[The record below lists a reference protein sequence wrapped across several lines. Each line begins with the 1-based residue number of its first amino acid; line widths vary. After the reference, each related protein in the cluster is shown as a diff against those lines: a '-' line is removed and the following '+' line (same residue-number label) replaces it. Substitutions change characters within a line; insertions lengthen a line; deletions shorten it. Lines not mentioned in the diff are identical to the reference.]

1 MTRRLIGAI
10 ASLLAMMAGLWL
22 VLSPFALGF
31 QKKDADW
38 TDATLTDV
46 WTGLPLALVGLI
58 GVIVFAAAL
67 GKHMVQARFVTP
79 RPAPQQAQYGQQDPT
94 QQYGQQQYGQQQYG
108 QQQYGQQP
116 SPQQAYGQQGYAP
129 QGAPA
134 APATSERSREMDAM
148 LEPLIAALA
157 RDIEREEHTASAAAE
172 TPHHREYGRAAVGTD
187 TGAQAAVPAER

>member
-67 GKHMVQARFVTP
+67 SKHMVQAGFVTP
-79 RPAPQQAQYGQQDPT
+79 RPAPQQAQYGQQDPA

-108 QQQYGQQP
+108 QQS
-116 SPQQAYGQQGYAP
+116 SPQQGYAQ

-134 APATSERSREMDAM
+134 APASERSREMDAM

-187 TGAQAAVPAER
+187 TGAQASVPAER

>member
-46 WTGLPLALVGLI
+46 WTGLPLALVGLV
-58 GVIVFAAAL
+58 GVIVFVAAL
-67 GKHMVQARFVTP
+67 SKHMVQSGFVAP
-79 RPAPQQAQYGQQDPT
+79 RPAPQRAQYGQQDL
-94 QQYGQQQYGQQQYG
+94 GQQQYG

-116 SPQQAYGQQGYAP
+116 QQGFAQ
-129 QGAPA
+129 QGFAQQA
-134 APATSERSREMDAM
+134 APAVSERSREMDAM

-157 RDIEREEHTASAAAE
+157 RDIEREEGTAPSAAAAHAPE
-172 TPHHREYGRAAVGTD
+172 APHHREYGRAAAD
-187 TGAQAAVPAER
+187 TGAQPAVPAER

>member
-10 ASLLAMMAGLWL
+10 ATLLAMMAGLWL

-67 GKHMVQARFVTP
+67 RKHMVQAGFVTP
-79 RPAPQQAQYGQQDPT
+79 RPAPQQAQYGQQDPA
-94 QQYGQQQYGQQQYG
+94 QQYGQQQYGQQSF
-108 QQQYGQQP
+108 P
-116 SPQQAYGQQGYAP
+116 QQGYAQ

-134 APATSERSREMDAM
+134 APASERSREMDAM

-172 TPHHREYGRAAVGTD
+172 TPHHREYGRAAAGTD

>member
-31 QKKDADW
+31 QEKDTDW

-46 WTGLPLALVGLI
+46 WTGLPLALVGLV

-67 GKHMVQARFVTP
+67 RTHMVQAGYVTP
-79 RPAPQQAQYGQQDPT
+79 RPAPSPAAATAQQQQD
-94 QQYGQQQYGQQQYG
+94 
-108 QQQYGQQP
+108 
-116 SPQQAYGQQGYAP
+116 
-129 QGAPA
+129 APA
-134 APATSERSREMDAM
+134 ASDRSREMDAM

-157 RDIEREEHTASAAAE
+157 RDIERDSSAAPVAPQPPAPE
-172 TPHHREYGRAAVGTD
+172 AAHHREYGRAAQDTD
-187 TGAQAAVPAER
+187 TGAQAALADR

>member
-67 GKHMVQARFVTP
+67 SKHMVQAGFVTP
-79 RPAPQQAQYGQQDPT
+79 RPAPQQAQYGQQDPA
-94 QQYGQQQYGQQQYG
+94 QQYG

-116 SPQQAYGQQGYAP
+116 YAQQAYAQQAYPQQGA
-129 QGAPA
+129 QA
-134 APATSERSREMDAM
+134 APASERSREMDAM

-157 RDIEREEHTASAAAE
+157 RDIEREEHTASTAAE